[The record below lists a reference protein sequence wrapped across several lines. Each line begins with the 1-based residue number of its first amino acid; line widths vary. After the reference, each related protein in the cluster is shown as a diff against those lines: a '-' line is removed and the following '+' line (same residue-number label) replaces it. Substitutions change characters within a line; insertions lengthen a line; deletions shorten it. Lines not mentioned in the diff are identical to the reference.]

1 MTETTEKSWT
11 ANQLRFM
18 AWLALPGEQRK
29 PRYQRGFAVEIQ
41 VAEPTLSEWKKLP
54 GFMDEVNRMA
64 RELVKHDI
72 ADVLGVIRTRAKQ
85 GDLAYVNMVLAMAGM
100 AADVQA
106 AQPQTIVKVYAGFD
120 PTDV

>member
-1 MTETTEKSWT
+1 MAPSASESWT
-11 ANQLRFM
+11 ATQLRFM
-18 AWLALPGEQRK
+18 AWLALPKKERK
-29 PRYQRGFAVEIQ
+29 P
-41 VAEPTLSEWKKLP
+41 PTHGALAKDLGVHIDTLTDWKKIP
-54 GFMDEVNRMA
+54 GFMDAVNHLA

-72 ADVLGVIRTRAKQ
+72 ADVLGVIRKRAKE
-85 GDLAYVNMVLAMAGM
+85 GDLPYVNMVLAMAGM